1 MLPFPGRRAAGFA
14 AVLLCGL
21 LSSEPGFAAA
31 ASKKADAPMVVAARD
46 DIVAMVAPVAL
57 YPDPILG
64 LVLQSSTLPL
74 QLVQAER
81 FLAKREKDKSLQPG
95 PNWDTS
101 VIGMLNYP
109 KELHAM
115 VDYLEWTEALGNA
128 VIDDLGAVQ
137 TAIQS
142 LRLAAYHAG
151 FIKSSKHQRVE
162 FRDGILRI
170 LPADAKSVV
179 IPVYDPA
186 ALLAALDDIEKA
198 EEAATATQS
207 VPPTPV
213 KAEAPGSAGT
223 AQPMPPSAQPVYGE
237 GALPAYAT
245 YDVTPPAISYGEPQQ
260 SYWGPGATFVGGA
273 VIGGLLGWGLAA
285 DFDED
290 DAWEEWW
297 DEDADWDNEAVEAA
311 LRDRQAY
318 RQTAATDRRDYRQAA
333 ATNRREFRQDQSG
346 SRRETRAEPVES
358 REDRAARARQQI
370 AAGSDARAH
379 QPRPAASPAAIAK
392 ERGDGATRN
401 VALPR
406 AGEQAGVTEKL
417 RKKEGVQPAVA
428 SSRSP
433 AVKLT
438 SPSPQRP
445 GSATGHVAPSNVP
458 GLAASAGSFQ
468 QVRRESERGATS
480 RRASD
485 SRQSASP
492 PSFDRGEDGVQAR
505 QGRSGVRGGLAIGH
519 DRGEMAS
526 ADAARGRASR
536 ERGRGGG
543 RANR

>member
-1 MLPFPGRRAAGFA
+1 
-14 AVLLCGL
+14 
-21 LSSEPGFAAA
+21 
-31 ASKKADAPMVVAARD
+31 
-46 DIVAMVAPVAL
+46 MVAPVAL

-81 FLAKREKDKSLQPG
+81 FLAKREKDKSLPPD

-109 KELHAM
+109 KQINAM
-115 VDYLEWTEALGNA
+115 VEYLEWTEGLGNA
-128 VIDDLGAVQ
+128 VINDLGAVQ

-142 LRLAAYHAG
+142 IRLAAYHAG

-162 FRDGILRI
+162 LRDGILRI
-170 LPADAKSVV
+170 LPVDAKSVV

-198 EEAATATQS
+198 EEAVAATDPPA
-207 VPPTPV
+207 PPTPV

-223 AQPMPPSAQPVYGE
+223 AQPRPPSAQAVYGE

-245 YDVTPPAISYGEPQQ
+245 YDVTPPAISYGEPQP
-260 SYWGPGATFVGGA
+260 SYWRPGATFVGGA
-273 VIGGLLGWGLAA
+273 VIGGLLGWGLAS
-285 DFDED
+285 DFDGED
-290 DAWEEWW
+290 DWEEWW

-333 ATNRREFRQDQSG
+333 ATDRREFRQDQSG
-346 SRRETRAEPVES
+346 SRLETRPEPVDL

-370 AAGSDARAH
+370 AAGSDARAD
-379 QPRPAASPAAIAK
+379 QRRATASPAAIAK
-392 ERGDGATRN
+392 ERGDGAARN

-417 RKKEGVQPAVA
+417 RKKEGVQPAAA
-428 SSRSP
+428 SGP
-433 AVKLT
+433 PAAVKLT

-445 GSATGHVAPSNVP
+445 GAATGHVAPSNVQ

-468 QVRRESERGATS
+468 QVRREAERGATS
-480 RRASD
+480 RHASD

-492 PSFDRGEDGVQAR
+492 PTSGRGENGVQASQGR
-505 QGRSGVRGGLAIGH
+505 GGRSGALAIGH
-519 DRGEMAS
+519 QRGEMAS
-526 ADAARGRASR
+526 ADGARGRASR
-536 ERGRGGG
+536 ESGRGGG